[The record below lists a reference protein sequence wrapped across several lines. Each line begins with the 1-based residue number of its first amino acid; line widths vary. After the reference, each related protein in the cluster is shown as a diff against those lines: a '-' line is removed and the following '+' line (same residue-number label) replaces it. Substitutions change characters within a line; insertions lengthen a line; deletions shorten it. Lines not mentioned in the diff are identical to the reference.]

1 MAQST
6 LIASPSTLDRS
17 AFERTYL
24 GWDYV
29 PGRQWEQLEPR
40 QRDLHLLWTK
50 KLVPLFEDFGRIR
63 RRDLSER
70 ELRRSKALLDLVGR
84 GGLSFQVSPAN
95 GHNGAVDCSLTS
107 AGEVGDERLR
117 VIIDIRTS
125 KSDMQRIS
133 IAARG
138 TSGPFEIALLWLP
151 QPDSERG
158 SVMLFPDAMKGKHH
172 FGIAAFNRRQFADIS
187 EALVEYLTHR
197 RPVQVNGRGARS

>member
-1 MAQST
+1 
-6 LIASPSTLDRS
+6 
-17 AFERTYL
+17 
-24 GWDYV
+24 
-29 PGRQWEQLEPR
+29 
-40 QRDLHLLWTK
+40 
-50 KLVPLFEDFGRIR
+50 
-63 RRDLSER
+63 
-70 ELRRSKALLDLVGR
+70 
-84 GGLSFQVSPAN
+84 
-95 GHNGAVDCSLTS
+95 
-107 AGEVGDERLR
+107 
-117 VIIDIRTS
+117 
-125 KSDMQRIS
+125 MQRIS